1 MVSSACQEFLNHPH
15 LPTLVGRHVTNSS
28 VTTGRTAT
36 KDLYLRPRPCPCQ
49 GQAVMPRRSAS
60 RTHGKLTFQPGF
72 EPRPQSILST
82 KWGLAKNASMLPIR
96 PPRHMS
102 RVMSPLVTWWC
113 RHRRTDD
120 DYTAMKVARDRSPIR
135 HSPTQGRKRGYL
147 CFKAMGTFSYF
158 LSAQCFAGLR

>member
-1 MVSSACQEFLNHPH
+1 MA
-15 LPTLVGRHVTNSS
+15 LPPYHTCEYYPYILVVMTTSHQMAPNVGHHVTNSS

-113 RHRRTDD
+113 RHRRNDD
-120 DYTAMKVARDRSPIR
+120 DYTAMKVASSIPDSP
-135 HSPTQGRKRGYL
+135 
-147 CFKAMGTFSYF
+147 
-158 LSAQCFAGLR
+158 

>member
-1 MVSSACQEFLNHPH
+1 MPIYILDDSRQPKDFNQFNHFQL

-113 RHRRTDD
+113 RHRSND
-120 DYTAMKVARDRSPIR
+120 DYTAMKVAGRTRFAIVPPRKDRGLPVKS
-135 HSPTQGRKRGYL
+135 
-147 CFKAMGTFSYF
+147 MG
-158 LSAQCFAGLR
+158 QH